1 MIARLL
7 GTDYGPISNFSG
19 SYWKEKVISASSNI
33 MMVEFK
39 SDNEWEYK
47 GFSATI
53 RFNLLNNTKCE
64 SWMDMN
70 DIMLQSPSFPNSYG
84 NNIFCNHLIT
94 VKPAFHITLDFL
106 EFDVG
111 FNHCIFI
118 LFTTS
123 LLGPKSFTFSKNCRL
138 KKTRISYTY
147 MKVAV
152 KKEKWLQTWL
162 ERRVIPKSPY
172 QEIKCI
178 WNFIQIVILEE
189 KAFVLRFWKVCN
201 YLIFHVSKTILTE

>member
-1 MIARLL
+1 
-7 GTDYGPISNFSG
+7 
-19 SYWKEKVISASSNI
+19 
-33 MMVEFK
+33 MVEFK
-39 SDNEWEYK
+39 SDNHLEYI

-53 RFNLLNNTKCE
+53 QFNLLNKTKCE

-70 DIMLQSPSFPNSYG
+70 DKMLQSPSFPNSYG

-94 VKPAFHITLDFL
+94 VKPAFHIILDFL

-111 FNHCIFI
+111 FYHCIFI

-123 LLGPKSFTFSKNCRL
+123 SLGPKSFIFSKNCRL

-152 KKEKWLQTWL
+152 KKDKWLQTWL

-189 KAFVLRFWKVCN
+189 KAFMLRFWKVC
-201 YLIFHVSKTILTE
+201 T

>member
-1 MIARLL
+1 MSPNLIARLL
-7 GTDYGPISNFSG
+7 GTDSGPKSKLTS
-19 SYWKEKVISASSNI
+19 SYWEDKVISASSNNI
-33 MMVEFK
+33 MVEFK
-39 SDNEWEYK
+39 SDNHLEYI

-53 RFNLLNNTKCE
+53 QFNLLNKTKCE

-70 DIMLQSPSFPNSYG
+70 DKMLQSPSFPNSYG

-94 VKPAFHITLDFL
+94 VKPAFHIILDFL

-111 FNHCIFI
+111 FYHCIFI

-123 LLGPKSFTFSKNCRL
+123 FLGPKSFIFSKNCRL

-152 KKEKWLQTWL
+152 KKDK
-162 ERRVIPKSPY
+162 
-172 QEIKCI
+172 
-178 WNFIQIVILEE
+178 
-189 KAFVLRFWKVCN
+189 
-201 YLIFHVSKTILTE
+201 